1 MVKKSITAFL
11 LLGFCSAAAADYV
24 VTGNFTAD
32 NCTGVFK
39 KVCTIEIVAAF
50 KKQGQLYKM
59 PEKFATVS
67 SYGNNH
73 CTIQISD
80 QISSPNST
88 QISGS
93 ISKKTS
99 AALWTPLDTLVSFT
113 EFPDFYKKNQS
124 KQFIKLSSS
133 YLAFSCTKTLD

>member
-1 MVKKSITAFL
+1 MVKKSIAAFL
-11 LLGFCSAAAADYV
+11 LLIFCRVAAADYV

-32 NCTGVFK
+32 NCTRVLK

-59 PEKFATVS
+59 PGRFATVS
-67 SYGNNH
+67 SYGNDH
-73 CTIQISD
+73 CTIH
-80 QISSPNST
+80 
-88 QISGS
+88 ISG
-93 ISKKTS
+93 KTS
-99 AALWTPLDTLVSFT
+99 IALWTPLDTLVSFT

-124 KQFIKLSSS
+124 GQFIKLSPS